1 MLRILLQKNNW
12 LRYVIAG
19 IVSLSLYIGLYHII
33 TVEGADNN
41 PRFMMLRLE
50 DIGPGGYYST
60 PEGLGKLRAVF
71 DYLHQQHVHYSMA
84 VIPRWINISQDG
96 KRYDRAIDQLD
107 NDYIQA
113 FDRVLREAV
122 EHGGSIGM
130 HGYTHQV
137 GDVYRE
143 DGHQASGIGNEF
155 NVVDMPETATTA
167 FAEQRVQEGY
177 RRFRL
182 ANLSPHFWEAPHYHT
197 TPEQD
202 KVFRSYFGLFYQ
214 PDVTIDSNPPAAQYI
229 NVLNKGFGN
238 TSFGN
243 VYVPTT
249 LSYIPSGKDEK
260 FILNQMGK
268 TERINSFFY
277 HPFLE
282 FSHLVPVVD
291 DWGEQMLKDGIP
303 QYQYA
308 GENKSVLQRLIT
320 QIHLKGYPFYS
331 IHDYVPFTPS
341 VSLKVGSTKSTLVQ
355 IGNVAG
361 RNQDDIVTWDKK
373 TSNLSV
379 IQAQYKGLRNEN
391 QPAPQVWASLP
402 YTDGSS
408 FTLNRM
414 NDRNK
419 KGLWVVRPSGK
430 LESYSSNGTSFT
442 RQQIWTIPAK
452 RWYDLYELRQPNG
465 DCILA
470 GQSQD
475 RSQLLGV
482 YMHGW
487 ES

>member
-12 LRYVIAG
+12 MRYVIAG

-96 KRYDRAIDQLD
+96 TRYDRAIDQLD

-113 FDRVLREAV
+113 FDRVLRDAV

-155 NVVDMPETATTA
+155 NVLDMPETATTA

-214 PDVTIDSNPPAAQYI
+214 PDVTIDSNPPAAQYK
-229 NVLNKGFGN
+229 NALNKGFGN

-243 VYVPTT
+243 VFVPTT

-291 DWGEQMLKDGIP
+291 DWGEQTTEGRYTAI
-303 QYQYA
+303 
-308 GENKSVLQRLIT
+308 
-320 QIHLKGYPFYS
+320 S
-331 IHDYVPFTPS
+331 I
-341 VSLKVGSTKSTLVQ
+341 
-355 IGNVAG
+355 
-361 RNQDDIVTWDKK
+361 
-373 TSNLSV
+373 
-379 IQAQYKGLRNEN
+379 
-391 QPAPQVWASLP
+391 
-402 YTDGSS
+402 
-408 FTLNRM
+408 
-414 NDRNK
+414 
-419 KGLWVVRPSGK
+419 
-430 LESYSSNGTSFT
+430 
-442 RQQIWTIPAK
+442 
-452 RWYDLYELRQPNG
+452 RW
-465 DCILA
+465 
-470 GQSQD
+470 
-475 RSQLLGV
+475 
-482 YMHGW
+482 
-487 ES
+487 